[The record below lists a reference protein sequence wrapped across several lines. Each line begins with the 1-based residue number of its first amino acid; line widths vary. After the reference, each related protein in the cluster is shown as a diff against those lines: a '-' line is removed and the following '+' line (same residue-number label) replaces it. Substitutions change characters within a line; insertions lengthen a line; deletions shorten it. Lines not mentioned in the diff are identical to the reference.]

1 MSNIKKAYAELYSI
15 LVENK
20 NKKVSTVLP
29 QLVELMS
36 AKQSQKNFITNDKGE
51 VTHVFCYYHKQW
63 EDVTVAE
70 YGAKKHS
77 ASGLNT
83 MCKEGVSAWTKQQ
96 RIKKEAKAKLLEDL
110 AGGNIEQSE
119 VSSKLKDIE
128 ESAKAIVTR
137 ADGHYVDA
145 DEL

>member
-20 NKKVSTVLP
+20 NKKVATILP

-36 AKQSQKNFITNDKGE
+36 AKQSQKNFITNDEGE